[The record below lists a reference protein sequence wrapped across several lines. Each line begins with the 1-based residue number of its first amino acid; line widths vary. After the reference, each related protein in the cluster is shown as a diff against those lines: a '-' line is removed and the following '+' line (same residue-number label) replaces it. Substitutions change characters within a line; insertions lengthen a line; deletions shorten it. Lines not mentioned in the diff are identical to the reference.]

1 MELSYLNKRKYKSSD
16 LDVRMAIWK
25 VYNGKDYY
33 KSEPIKFR
41 EMEIDHIIPKDYFK
55 EINSQKLKKL
65 LYDLGLSSDF
75 QCDDL
80 LNYVPTTRASNIQ
93 KTNEISFPRISVAID
108 QAKEKH
114 DSIIEEINKFNSQ
127 NDAFEIATCLA
138 KYIEKSSEEW
148 ENYINVVLNEVYDF
162 EESESI
168 NENFLSIS
176 KTRVWLNGKLP
187 SINDLNLSCSLEF
200 RSVKIRDVVFTLQ
213 GNNVFELFN
222 GIHTKLNNDA
232 NNHRSFINFKDRS
245 GLYSIS
251 IGYDRILL
259 TKNETQQLCDVID
272 KYYDYVFSKIYSI
285 ENKFDLKNF
294 IIAKEGIVLF
304 DSTYEF
310 YYELY
315 NNIKNIFSFKDY
327 TLRING
333 NEISIVQGNDIRA
346 IIKVKQKLNNFTL
359 FMPRVV
365 YILKGNYVENDISSD
380 GFWTPTE
387 TIIWFKKIFFPLY
400 RTKFNT
406 NNLLNAKDEISYYSD
421 DTINL
426 DSVKNIDDFIIVI
439 NKLQLFYSEINNCF
453 LDCSNIYQGL
463 LLLVENAFLNKE
475 NVAYICSTLKLK
487 NTDKITNELNAE
499 FYIHLNYELST
510 REIDYILRCYIEIL
524 NKCEIRINY
533 SKVKLLC
540 DHLKDIVEYYN
551 SQKLLKKYKMI
562 Y

>member
-1 MELSYLNKRKYKSSD
+1 MNKRKYKSSD

-93 KTNEISFPRISVAID
+93 KTNEISFPRISAAID

-222 GIHTKLNNDA
+222 GIHTKLNNDV

-315 NNIKNIFSFKDY
+315 NNVKNIFSFKDY

-387 TIIWFKKIFFPLY
+387 TIIWLKKIFFPLY

>member
-93 KTNEISFPRISVAID
+93 KTNEISFSRISAAID

>member
-1 MELSYLNKRKYKSSD
+1 MNKRKYKSSD

-93 KTNEISFPRISVAID
+93 KTNEISFPRISAAID

-200 RSVKIRDVVFTLQ
+200 RSVKIRDVVLTLQ

-222 GIHTKLNNDA
+222 GIHTKLNNDV

-315 NNIKNIFSFKDY
+315 NNVKNIFSFKDY

-387 TIIWFKKIFFPLY
+387 TIIWLKKIFFPLY

>member
-65 LYDLGLSSDF
+65 LSDLGLSSDF

-93 KTNEISFPRISVAID
+93 KTNEISFPRISAAID

-138 KYIEKSSEEW
+138 KYIDKSSEEW

-162 EESESI
+162 EKSESI

-222 GIHTKLNNDA
+222 GIHTKLDNDA
-232 NNHRSFINFKDRS
+232 NNRRSFINFKDRS

-294 IIAKEGIVLF
+294 ILAKEGIILF

-315 NNIKNIFSFKDY
+315 NNIKNIFNFKDY
-327 TLRING
+327 ILRING

-426 DSVKNIDDFIIVI
+426 DSVKNIDDFKIVI

-463 LLLVENAFLNKE
+463 LLLVENVFLKKE

-499 FYIHLNYELST
+499 FNIHLNYELST
-510 REIDYILRCYIEIL
+510 RKIDYILRCYIEIL

-533 SKVKLLC
+533 SQVKLLC

>member
-93 KTNEISFPRISVAID
+93 KTNEISFPRISAAID

-453 LDCSNIYQGL
+453 LDCSNIYKGL

>member
-1 MELSYLNKRKYKSSD
+1 MNKRKYKSSD

-93 KTNEISFPRISVAID
+93 KTNEISFPRISAAID

-333 NEISIVQGNDIRA
+333 NEISIAQGNDIRA

>member
-65 LYDLGLSSDF
+65 LSDLDLSSDF
-75 QCDDL
+75 PCDDL

-93 KTNEISFPRISVAID
+93 KTNEISFPRISAAID

-138 KYIEKSSEEW
+138 KYIDKSSEEW

-213 GNNVFELFN
+213 GNDVFELFN
-222 GIHTKLNNDA
+222 GIHTKLDNDA
-232 NNHRSFINFKDRS
+232 NNRRSFINFKDRS

-259 TKNETQQLCDVID
+259 TENETQQLCDVID

-294 IIAKEGIVLF
+294 ILAKEGIILF

-315 NNIKNIFSFKDY
+315 NNIKNIFNFKDY
-327 TLRING
+327 ILRING
-333 NEISIVQGNDIRA
+333 NEILIVQGNDIRA

-365 YILKGNYVENDISSD
+365 YILKGNYVENDITSD

-426 DSVKNIDDFIIVI
+426 DSVKNIDDFKIVI

-463 LLLVENAFLNKE
+463 LLLVENAFLKKE

-533 SKVKLLC
+533 SQVKLLC

>member
-93 KTNEISFPRISVAID
+93 KTNEISFPRISAAID

-222 GIHTKLNNDA
+222 GIHTKLNNDV

-315 NNIKNIFSFKDY
+315 NNVKNIFSFKDY

-387 TIIWFKKIFFPLY
+387 TIIWLKKIFFPLY

>member
-1 MELSYLNKRKYKSSD
+1 MNKRKYKSSD

-93 KTNEISFPRISVAID
+93 KTNEISFPRISAAID

-315 NNIKNIFSFKDY
+315 NNVKNIFSFKDY

-387 TIIWFKKIFFPLY
+387 TIIWLKKIFFPLY

-426 DSVKNIDDFIIVI
+426 DSVKNIDDFTIVI

-524 NKCEIRINY
+524 NKCEIRIKY

>member
-1 MELSYLNKRKYKSSD
+1 MNKRKYKSSD

>member
-65 LYDLGLSSDF
+65 LSDLDLSSDF
-75 QCDDL
+75 PCDDL

-93 KTNEISFPRISVAID
+93 KTNEISFPRISAAID

-138 KYIEKSSEEW
+138 KYIDKSSEEW

-213 GNNVFELFN
+213 GNDVFELFN
-222 GIHTKLNNDA
+222 GIHTKLDNDA
-232 NNHRSFINFKDRS
+232 NNRRSFINFKDRS

-272 KYYDYVFSKIYSI
+272 KYAIYD
-285 ENKFDLKNF
+285 
-294 IIAKEGIVLF
+294 
-304 DSTYEF
+304 
-310 YYELY
+310 
-315 NNIKNIFSFKDY
+315 
-327 TLRING
+327 
-333 NEISIVQGNDIRA
+333 
-346 IIKVKQKLNNFTL
+346 
-359 FMPRVV
+359 
-365 YILKGNYVENDISSD
+365 
-380 GFWTPTE
+380 
-387 TIIWFKKIFFPLY
+387 
-400 RTKFNT
+400 
-406 NNLLNAKDEISYYSD
+406 
-421 DTINL
+421 
-426 DSVKNIDDFIIVI
+426 
-439 NKLQLFYSEINNCF
+439 
-453 LDCSNIYQGL
+453 
-463 LLLVENAFLNKE
+463 
-475 NVAYICSTLKLK
+475 
-487 NTDKITNELNAE
+487 
-499 FYIHLNYELST
+499 
-510 REIDYILRCYIEIL
+510 
-524 NKCEIRINY
+524 
-533 SKVKLLC
+533 
-540 DHLKDIVEYYN
+540 
-551 SQKLLKKYKMI
+551 
-562 Y
+562 

>member
-93 KTNEISFPRISVAID
+93 KTNEISFPRISAAID

-327 TLRING
+327 TLCING

>member
-1 MELSYLNKRKYKSSD
+1 MNKRKYKSSD

-93 KTNEISFPRISVAID
+93 KTNEISFPRISAAID

-162 EESESI
+162 VESESI

>member
-93 KTNEISFPRISVAID
+93 KTNEISFPRISAAID

-551 SQKLLKKYKMI
+551 SQKLLK
-562 Y
+562 